1 LDKKPLLYAIISAV
15 LFGLSAPLSK
25 LLLGDVSATALAGLL
40 YLGAFAGL
48 SLYSLVTHKK
58 SATAESNSNKLE
70 KKDWPWL
77 LGATAAGGIIAPI
90 SLLMGLNLI
99 SGFAGSLLLNMEGL
113 CTALIAVVIFKE
125 NAGRNLWLALLC
137 MTAAGVFLS
146 WDSTQG
152 HFNIA
157 GPLLIL
163 LATFSWGIDN
173 NLTRHISEKNPVQI
187 TTVKG
192 LIAGTVSLSI
202 ALILNQKIPW
212 DMTIF
217 YALLLGAFSVGISL
231 VFFIRALKGLGASR
245 TGTFFSMGPFVGALA
260 SLVIFKNWNEWIILP
275 AVIFMGAGMWFIFN
289 ERHVHTHLHLNVTH
303 SHAHKHDDLH
313 HTHEHQPPV
322 TGTHTHEH
330 THKELTHTH
339 VHWPDT
345 HHRHAH

>member
-1 LDKKPLLYAIISAV
+1 VDRKPLLYAIISAV

-25 LLLGDVSATALAGLL
+25 LLLGDISATALAGLL

-48 SLYSLVTHKK
+48 TLYSVVTHQK
-58 SATAESNSNKLE
+58 SATAESNANKLE

-77 LGATAAGGIIAPI
+77 LGATAAGGIVAPI
-90 SLLMGLNLI
+90 SLLIGLNLV

-113 CTALIAVVIFKE
+113 CTALIAVAVFKE
-125 NAGRNLWLALLC
+125 NSGRNLWLALIC

-146 WDSTQG
+146 WDSTQS

-163 LATFSWGIDN
+163 LATFCWGIDN

-192 LIAGTVSLSI
+192 LIAGAVSLSL

-212 DMTIF
+212 SISIF

-231 VFFIRALKGLGASR
+231 VFFIKALKGLGASR

-260 SLVIFKNWNEWIILP
+260 SLVIFKNWTEWIILP
-275 AVIFMGAGMWFIFN
+275 AFIFMAAGMWFIFN
-289 ERHVHTHLHLNVTH
+289 ERHAHTHLHPNVTH

-322 TGTHTHEH
+322 KGTHTHEH
-330 THKELTHTH
+330 IHPPLSHTH